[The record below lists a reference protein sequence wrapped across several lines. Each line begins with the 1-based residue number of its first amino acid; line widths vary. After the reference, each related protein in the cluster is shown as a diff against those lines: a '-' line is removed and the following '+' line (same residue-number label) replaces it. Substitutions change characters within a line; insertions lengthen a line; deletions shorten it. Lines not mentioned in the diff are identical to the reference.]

1 MSAFVCSVLYH
12 AVGSLCWNIYLTHH
26 TQAINEAL
34 EGTGAPVQVVSGYLG
49 RVTISVPWSA
59 LMSDS
64 CRVEV
69 TGLMLSVMPCFSSVS
84 GEDFSKQTL
93 CLIHSN

>member
-1 MSAFVCSVLYH
+1 MHSIFI
-12 AVGSLCWNIYLTHH
+12 CWCVSTAILWLT
-26 TQAINEAL
+26 TLQAINEAL

-49 RVTISVPWSA
+49 RVTISVPWST

-69 TGLMLSVMPCFSSVS
+69 TGLMLSVMPCLTSVA
-84 GEDFSKQTL
+84 GEDLGKANFITTHAH
-93 CLIHSN
+93 CTAVC